1 VTSELAF
8 KEWGR
13 SRTLILTPGEARI
26 LARHSYAVR
35 SEDRGGGRYRV
46 GPAPGYVGS
55 LRLSASKTLTI
66 TPKLPLDSFAA
77 LLSLAYD
84 EEAIPIR
91 SDHVGVGVGD
101 LSAWCIAQTV
111 AEAQRL
117 IASGVRRDYVPVEEH
132 RSYPRGRL
140 QFSGT
145 SPRFD
150 GALSCVTDEFVLD
163 TEINRYVKA
172 GLKYLSTLELA
183 RPWNVAIRSLSSD
196 LSGITN
202 VPWRPADC
210 DFLKRPIF
218 REYRPLISL
227 LRLIATSQG
236 SEFDQ
241 GNLDVS
247 AFFFRLHDLF
257 ELAVYRVMRRVGQA
271 ASVIY
276 QPPLRN
282 VAIRLSGSPDLGITF
297 KPDVAIK
304 APTAAIQSASGKWR
318 LVIDA
323 KYRNPIK
330 MAQYRRAF
338 RNDNIYQIMSY
349 SRVFHCPGLLVY
361 PRVDQDVD
369 ITYRVGGTLIGIRTV
384 NLLAP
389 NLVDEM
395 TAFATAAVSDFAT
408 QV

>member
-1 VTSELAF
+1 MSELAF

-13 SRTLILTPGEARI
+13 PRTLILTANEAHI
-26 LARHSYAVR
+26 LARHAYAVR
-35 SEDRGGGRYRV
+35 CEDRGGGRYRV
-46 GPAPGYVGS
+46 GPVPGYVGS

-117 IASGVRRDYVPVEEH
+117 MASGIRRDYVPIEEH

-145 SPRFD
+145 SPRYD

-172 GLKYLSTLELA
+172 GLKYLSTIDLA
-183 RPWNVAIRSLSSD
+183 RPWNVTLRSLFAE

-202 VPWRPADC
+202 VPWRPSDC

-227 LRLIATSQG
+227 LRLIANSHG
-236 SEFDQ
+236 SEFND
-241 GNLDVS
+241 GSLDVS

-257 ELAVYRVMRRVGQA
+257 ELAIYRIMRRVGQA
-271 ASVIY
+271 ASVVY

-282 VAIRLSGSPDLGITF
+282 VAVRLSGSPDLGITF
-297 KPDVAIK
+297 RPDVAVK
-304 APTAAIQSASGKWR
+304 APTAAIQSANGKWR

-323 KYRNPIK
+323 KYRNPIAI
-330 MAQYRRAF
+330 AQYRRAF

-349 SRVFHCPGLLVY
+349 GRVFQCPGLLVY

-369 ITYRVGGTLIGIRTV
+369 ITYRVGDASIGIRTV

-389 NLVDEM
+389 NLIDEM
-395 TAFATAAVSDFAT
+395 TAFAAMALNDFAT
-408 QV
+408 PA